1 MEERSRDYLRD
12 ILAKIKTA
20 VRRARKRPRS
30 LFYFCWKY
38 RFCYFHIFQRKPL
51 AKSQPLRPTCGDA
64 AGGGVH
70 RTLIFYDCV

>member
-30 LFYFCWKY
+30 LFYYVGNIAFDT
-38 RFCYFHIFQRKPL
+38 FIYFKESPWRRVDPCGRHVET
-51 AKSQPLRPTCGDA
+51 QPVVVYTGP
-64 AGGGVH
+64 
-70 RTLIFYDCV
+70 